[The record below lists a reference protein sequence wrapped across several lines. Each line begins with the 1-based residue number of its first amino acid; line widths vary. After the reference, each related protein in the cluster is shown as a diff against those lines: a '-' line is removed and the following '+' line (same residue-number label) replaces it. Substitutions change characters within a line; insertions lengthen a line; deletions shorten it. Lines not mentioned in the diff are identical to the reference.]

1 MPSNADHIGSSAESV
16 NSCNQKNVYRLGD
29 STKPLKSRKPRNP
42 FRTWLEKFCKLP
54 PASRL
59 RLLKAMIAM
68 DAAAAKASD
77 KSAPTQPLRPDAAF
91 FLKNG
96 ISRSLWTRYEQAQ
109 DEAWRLE
116 RLS

>member
-1 MPSNADHIGSSAESV
+1 MSNADHIGSSAESV
-16 NSCNQKNVYRLGD
+16 NSCKQKNVYRLGD

-42 FRTWLEKFCKLP
+42 FRTFLEKFCKLP

-59 RLLKAMIAM
+59 RLLKILLAEQEA
-68 DAAAAKASD
+68 DAKASGQ
-77 KSAPTQPLRPDAAF
+77 SAPAKPLRPNAAF
-91 FLKNG
+91 FLRNG
-96 ISRSLWTRYEQAQ
+96 ISRSLWDRYGQAQ

>member
-1 MPSNADHIGSSAESV
+1 MTSNAHSTGSAGFRS
-16 NSCNQKNVYRLGD
+16 NVYRLGD

-42 FRTWLEKFCKLP
+42 FRTLLERFCKLP

-59 RLLKAMIAM
+59 RVMKILLAEQEV
-68 DAAAAKASD
+68 DAKASD
-77 KSAPTQPLRPDAAF
+77 QSAPAHPLRSDAAF

-96 ISRSLWTRYEQAQ
+96 ISRSLWIRYEQAQ

-116 RLS
+116 WPGSANR